1 MTLQLKSPAKIN
13 LGLFILGKRPDG
25 YHELETLLQMVSLYD
40 TLELTALP
48 AGIELI
54 CDHPGVPSDQTNLVV
69 RAARLLLE
77 KGAAGR
83 VLGCRIHLHKNIPAG
98 AGLGGGSGN
107 AGIVLR
113 GLNQLWQLH
122 LSASQ
127 LAEIAAQIGSDVP
140 FFLGSPAA
148 LGRGRG
154 ERLTALQ
161 PAKKF
166 YVILLFPRL
175 AVATSEVY
183 KGLNLDLTKKQK
195 NINILL
201 QFFSES
207 DIASLGAH
215 LHNDLEPIVFKRY
228 PIVQK
233 AKEALGALDPDG
245 VLVSGS
251 GSTVFAIF
259 GDSAKASQA
268 FARLQGGDWDLFLTE
283 TVTRLS
289 EFLPASL
296 CDDLKP

>member
-13 LGLFILGKRPDG
+13 LGLFILGKREDG
-25 YHELETLLQMVSLYD
+25 YHELETLFQMVSLYD

-48 AGIELI
+48 TGIELL
-54 CDHPGVPSDQTNLVV
+54 CDHPGVPADATNLVV
-69 RAARLLLE
+69 RAARLLLA
-77 KGAAGR
+77 KDAGGR
-83 VLGCRIHLHKNIPAG
+83 TLGCRIHLKKQIPIG

-107 AGIVLR
+107 AGLALR
-113 GLNQLWQLH
+113 GLNQLWGLGLGTPQLM
-122 LSASQ
+122 
-127 LAEIAAQIGSDVP
+127 EIAAQLGSDVP
-140 FFLGSPAA
+140 FFLGAPAA

-154 ERLTALQ
+154 EHLTPLQ

-166 YVILLFPRL
+166 YVILLYPRV

-183 KGLNLDLTKKQK
+183 KGLNLDLTKNQK
-195 NINILL
+195 NINILH
-201 QFFSES
+201 QFFSKS

-215 LHNDLEPIVFKRY
+215 LHNDLEPVVFKRY
-228 PIVQK
+228 PVVQK
-233 AKEALGALDPDG
+233 AKEALSSVNPDG

-259 GDSAKASQA
+259 GDSDRASQA
-268 FARLQGGDWDLFLTE
+268 FVRLQEGDWDLFLTE

-296 CDDLKP
+296 CHDSNS

>member
-13 LGLFILGKRPDG
+13 LGLFILGKRADG
-25 YHELETLLQMVSLYD
+25 FHELETLLQMVSLYD
-40 TLELTALP
+40 TLELTRLP
-48 AGIELI
+48 AGIELH
-54 CDHPGVPSDQTNLVV
+54 CDHPGVPSDPTNLVV

-77 KGAAGR
+77 KGAGGR
-83 VLGCRIHLHKNIPAG
+83 SLGCRIQLKKKIPVG

-113 GLNQLWQLH
+113 GLNQLWQLG
-122 LSASQ
+122 LSLPQ
-127 LAEIAAQIGSDVP
+127 LAEIAAQLGSDIP

-154 ERLTALQ
+154 ERLTPLQ

-166 YVILLFPRL
+166 HVILLYPRL

-183 KGLNLDLTKKQK
+183 KSLNLDLTKNQK
-195 NINILL
+195 NINILH

-215 LHNDLEPIVFKRY
+215 LHNDLEPIVLKRY
-228 PIVQK
+228 PVVKK
-233 AKEALGALDPDG
+233 AKEALSSLDPDG

-259 GDSAKASQA
+259 VDSARARQA
-268 FARLQGGDWDLFLTE
+268 FTRLQGGDWDLFLTE
-283 TVTRLS
+283 TVTCLS

-296 CDDLKP
+296 CNDLKS

>member
-13 LGLFILGKRPDG
+13 LGLFILGKREDG
-25 YHELETLLQMVSLYD
+25 YHELETLFQMVSLYD
-40 TLELTALP
+40 TLELTPLP
-48 AGIELI
+48 AGIELL
-54 CDHPGVPSDQTNLVV
+54 CKHPGVPGDETNLVV
-69 RAARLLLE
+69 QAARLLLE
-77 KGAAGR
+77 KGAGGQT
-83 VLGCRIHLHKNIPAG
+83 LGCRIHLKKQIPVG

-107 AGIVLR
+107 AGVVLR
-113 GLNQLWQLH
+113 GLNQLWGLGLGTPQLM
-122 LSASQ
+122 
-127 LAEIAAQIGSDVP
+127 EIAAKIGSDVP
-140 FFLGSPAA
+140 FFLGAPAA

-154 ERLTALQ
+154 EHLTPLQ

-166 YVILLFPRL
+166 YVILLYPRV

-183 KGLNLDLTKKQK
+183 KGLNLDLTKNQK
-195 NINILL
+195 NINILH

-207 DIASLGAH
+207 DITSLGAH
-215 LHNDLEPIVFKRY
+215 LHNDLEPVVFKRY

-233 AKEALGALDPDG
+233 AKEALSSLNPDG

-259 GDSAKASQA
+259 SDSERASQA
-268 FARLQGGDWDLFLTE
+268 FTRLHEGDWDLFLTE

-296 CDDLKP
+296 CNDSNL